1 MKVVPDWKEMN
12 NVFKGMDKFWHGVL
26 SISFVISILLAS
38 ITCADEYYIG
48 KSKEELTKEMFEV
61 DSLIKTIEL
70 QLDSTSVDFKRIYI
84 NAQRINNGHE

>member
-1 MKVVPDWKEMN
+1 MRKIFN
-12 NVFKGMDKFWHGVL
+12 NVFEGMDKFWHGVL
-26 SISFVISILLAS
+26 FVSFVISILLAS

>member
-1 MKVVPDWKEMN
+1 MRKIFN
-12 NVFKGMDKFWHGVL
+12 NVFEGMDKFWHGVL
-26 SISFVISILLAS
+26 SLSFVISILLAS

-84 NAQRINNGHE
+84 NAQRINNGDE

>member
-1 MKVVPDWKEMN
+1 MRKIFN
-12 NVFKGMDKFWHGVL
+12 NVFEGMDKFWHGVL
-26 SISFVISILLAS
+26 AISFVISILLAS

>member
-1 MKVVPDWKEMN
+1 MRKIFN
-12 NVFKGMDKFWHGVL
+12 NVFEGIDKFWHGVL

-84 NAQRINNGHE
+84 NAQSINNGLE

>member
-1 MKVVPDWKEMN
+1 MRIDRFWYGALFTCFVV
-12 NVFKGMDKFWHGVL
+12 
-26 SISFVISILLAS
+26 SILLAS
-38 ITCADEYYIG
+38 IACADEYYVG
-48 KSKEELTKEMFEV
+48 KSREELAKEMFEV

>member
-1 MKVVPDWKEMN
+1 
-12 NVFKGMDKFWHGVL
+12 MDKFWHGVL
-26 SISFVISILLAS
+26 SLSFVISILLAS

>member
-1 MKVVPDWKEMN
+1 MRKIFN
-12 NVFKGMDKFWHGVL
+12 NVFEGMDKFWHGVL
-26 SISFVISILLAS
+26 SISIVISILLAS

>member
-1 MKVVPDWKEMN
+1 MRKIFN
-12 NVFKGMDKFWHGVL
+12 YVFKGMDKFWHGVL
-26 SISFVISILLAS
+26 SISFIISILLAS